1 MRQSNTA
8 IIFGRCEQEQH
19 HREQRQQYCWRWF
32 EEVLW
37 DLLRVRKCR
46 RVDYCPSCASSPLR
60 GKEHL
65 SKCNLVVV
73 ESRSASDGQLL
84 DGDIYFFIDS
94 SRHSEATFSS
104 AFGPPDTRP
113 KLTKN
118 QLFVTL
124 LQGSIQRRRELS
136 RGYGQLDQLQTIHM
150 FTGSPLKIV
159 EQDRLVVAN

>member
-1 MRQSNTA
+1 M
-8 IIFGRCEQEQH
+8 E
-19 HREQRQQYCWRWF
+19 
-32 EEVLW
+32 
-37 DLLRVRKCR
+37 LR
-46 RVDYCPSCASSPLR
+46 ST
-60 GKEHL
+60 
-65 SKCNLVVV
+65 
-73 ESRSASDGQLL
+73 SDGQLL
-84 DGDIYFFIDS
+84 DGDIYFFIDA

-113 KLTKN
+113 KLAKN

-159 EQDRLVVAN
+159 EQDRRAGVNSTNRGNLVGALPPPGLGIRRDLESQHC